1 MAFALAV
8 APIAPDPFVPDV
20 LTPSKLLIVMEETTL
35 WDRLAVTVAALMG
48 EVAKARQISES
59 PLCPFDLT
67 TRVQV
72 NPPPV
77 MLVTVVL
84 APAV

>member
-1 MAFALAV
+1 MLAV

-20 LTPSKLLIVMEETTL
+20 LTPTKLLIVMEETTL
-35 WDRLAVTVAALMG
+35 CDRVAVTVAALMG
-48 EVAKARQISES
+48 DVANARQISES

-77 MLVTVVL
+77 TLVTVVL
-84 APAV
+84 APVK